1 MKVKN
6 LFVSFVYAML
16 AAGSMQSA
24 AQTIDFT
31 NATCYGVSSN
41 QVMVENIRLQ
51 VPVVNPFD
59 PHSTTLVNTAYTVPF
74 TFDTASMH
82 LVPNLATLVQT
93 DDGTGTSSSNCA
105 TLQVRVADAYTGA
118 AIAGAAVTVGSRSAT
133 TDSGGLA
140 TLSNVTSGYAHIS
153 VSAANYT
160 STTQTTGAL
169 SCLTSNSASV
179 ALSPASGTGALTSG
193 EFRVVL
199 TWGADPADLDSHL
212 TGPSSDGTSRFHI
225 YYPYSSRTTDV
236 ANLDVDD
243 TTSYGPETV
252 TVSPPSGAATL
263 RPGIYRYSVHHYSGS
278 GTIGS
283 SGATVR
289 LTLANG
295 TIYTYVPTALSFSGY
310 KDVWT
315 VFELTVAANGTM
327 YIAPVDSVYNE
338 SSASSVRSAGREL
351 RSASGYGRPED
362 MSLFRY
368 TK

>member
-1 MKVKN
+1 MKRR
-6 LFVSFVYAML
+6 SFFASAIAAASL
-16 AAGSMQSA
+16 AWSVQGI

-31 NATCYGVSSN
+31 NATCYGVSSG

-51 VPVVNPFD
+51 VPVANPFD
-59 PHSTTLVNTAYTVPF
+59 PNSTTLANMAYTVPF
-74 TFDTASMH
+74 TFDAASMH

-93 DDGTGTSSSNCA
+93 DDGTGTSGSNCA

-118 AIAGAAVTVGSRSAT
+118 AISGATVTVGSRSAT

-153 VSAANYT
+153 VSATNYT
-160 STTQTTGAL
+160 STAQTTGAL
-169 SCLTSNSASV
+169 SCSTSNSASV

-212 TGPSSDGTSRFHI
+212 TGPSSDGTNRFHV
-225 YYPYSSRTTDV
+225 YYSSKTHDV

-243 TTSYGPETV
+243 TSSYGPETV

-295 TIYTYVPTALSFSGY
+295 TTYTYAPTVLSFSGY

-315 VFELTVAANGTM
+315 VFELTVTDAGAM

-338 SSASSVRSAGREL
+338 SSDSSVRSAGREP
-351 RSASGYGRPED
+351 RSASGYGRPEE